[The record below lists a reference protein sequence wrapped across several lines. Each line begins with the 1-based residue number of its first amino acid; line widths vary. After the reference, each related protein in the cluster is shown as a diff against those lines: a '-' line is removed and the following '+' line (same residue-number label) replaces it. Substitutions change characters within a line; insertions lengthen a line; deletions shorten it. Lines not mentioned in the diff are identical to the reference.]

1 MTRSY
6 PHHQHH
12 RLTPFPVRNAI
23 EEEILIDG
31 VGREEMASGWGVTG
45 NEGRCCDF
53 SDCVSRCREPNRC
66 ALLLDDYLEC
76 LHHAL
81 QATAKPLEIYISS
94 NKTKRRAA
102 EHWSLSS
109 SHEAAS
115 VGILFAEV
123 V

>member
-81 QATAKPLEIYISS
+81 QVIPLTPYSGLQGLLINADFDWAISPS
-94 NKTKRRAA
+94 C
-102 EHWSLSS
+102 
-109 SHEAAS
+109 
-115 VGILFAEV
+115 ILHLLGHDH
-123 V
+123 

>member
-1 MTRSY
+1 MDLIHRTFFNIGRSDFVLTVRMTRSY

-12 RLTPFPVRNAI
+12 Q
-23 EEEILIDG
+23 
-31 VGREEMASGWGVTG
+31 MASGWGVTG